1 MKRFKNKKI
10 ELLYSVFIVT
20 LAIVSVLL
28 VIFDYFNIINIY
40 HGLLFKIYYGIWIF
54 YIIDYVTGFFM
65 AKNKKQFLL
74 DTALDLI
81 SLIPAHPV
89 FVVFRL
95 YRVIRIVRYYNIFW
109 KFGWDGK
116 FTGGLHRFIYDT
128 GFIYLFS
135 VSIVILILS
144 ALIFSFFE
152 HYNLST
158 SLWWAITT
166 ATTVGYGDIAPQT
179 GGGRCIAVFLM
190 FGGVGFIGLLT
201 STITD
206 FFTHDSSDATDDKID
221 KLSTQIEELTKQVNY
236 LQKNVNKK
244 SAPQKRNTKNKN

>member
-1 MKRFKNKKI
+1 MKRFQNKKI
-10 ELLYSVFIVT
+10 ELIYSIFIILVALLSVALVF
-20 LAIVSVLL
+20 L
-28 VIFDYFNIINIY
+28 DYFHFINIY
-40 HGLLFKIYYGIWIF
+40 HGILFKIYYGIWVF
-54 YIIDYVTGFFM
+54 YILDYISGFFM

-74 DTALDLI
+74 ETALDLV

-89 FVVFRL
+89 FVIFRL
-95 YRVIRIVRYYNIFW
+95 YRVIRIIRHYNIFW

-116 FTGGLHRFIYDT
+116 ITSGLHRFIYDT

-144 ALIFSFFE
+144 ALIFSYFE

-179 GGGRCIAVFLM
+179 AGGRCIAVFLM

-206 FFTHDSSDATDDKID
+206 FFTHDSSNATDDKID
-221 KLSTQIEELTKQVNY
+221 QLSQQIQQLTNQVDN
-236 LQKNVNKK
+236 LQKNLNKK
-244 SAPQKRNTKNKN
+244 NTPQKRSIKKHH